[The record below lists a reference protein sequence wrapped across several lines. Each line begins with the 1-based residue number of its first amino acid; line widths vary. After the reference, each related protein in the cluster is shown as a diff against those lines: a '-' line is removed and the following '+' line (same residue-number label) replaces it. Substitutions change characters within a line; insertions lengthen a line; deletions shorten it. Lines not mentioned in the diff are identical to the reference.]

1 MKLKDLLCAA
11 VFVLSGLA
19 TERLCHRATD
29 GFLIGHVLR
38 TLPHNPEWETRRGDE
53 NLPILSQKFHY
64 IDKGAQTYVLVSE
77 DGKYILKLFK
87 FQHLCKKEHELNA
100 LFKSYK
106 LAFDEAK
113 EETGLLAVH
122 LNPSSDL
129 NGKISLV
136 DRLGI
141 VHKVD
146 ADSTHF
152 ILQKRA
158 ELILPK
164 LQTLRDQGNLQAA
177 KETLSSL
184 LNLRKEL
191 ERRGLY
197 DGDAHLSK
205 NYGFIESSAI
215 LLDCGN
221 LSKNRSASKLK
232 AGALRSWLGKE
243 WPELFAWFEEKLQ

>member
-1 MKLKDLLCAA
+1 MKLKPLLLGAI
-11 VFVLSGLA
+11 FILSALA
-19 TERLCHRATD
+19 TERLCHRATN

-38 TLPHNPEWETRRGDE
+38 TLPHHPEWETRREEE
-53 NLPILSQKFHY
+53 NLSILAQKFHY
-64 IDKGAQTYVLVSE
+64 MDKGAQTYVLVSE

-100 LFKSYK
+100 LFESYK
-106 LAFDEAK
+106 LAFEEAK

-129 NGKISLV
+129 HGKISLV

-141 VHKVD
+141 VHKID

-158 ELILPK
+158 QLILPI
-164 LQTLRDQGNLQAA
+164 LQALHDQGNLQAA

-184 LNLRKEL
+184 LSLRKKL
-191 ERRGLY
+191 ERRGLF

-205 NYGFIESSAI
+205 NYGFVESSPI

-221 LSKNRSASKLK
+221 LSKDRSASKLK

-243 WPELFAWFEEKLQ
+243 WPELFAWFEEQM